1 MDSYSVV
8 IDSEMIRNSLQKTSF
23 KESVDLFSFRL
34 VLYVV
39 FGNYSLLYC
48 I

>member
-8 IDSEMIRNSLQKTSF
+8 IDSEMIRNSLQTSF

-39 FGNYSLLYC
+39 F
-48 I
+48 